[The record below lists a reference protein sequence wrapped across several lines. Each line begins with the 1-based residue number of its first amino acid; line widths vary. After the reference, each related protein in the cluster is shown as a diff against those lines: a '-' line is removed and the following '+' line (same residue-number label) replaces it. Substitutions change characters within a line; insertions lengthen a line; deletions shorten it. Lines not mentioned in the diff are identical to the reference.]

1 MIRFWR
7 RPDALNLPM
16 TWKAIADLP
25 QPDGPKFI
33 VPAKVGALKPLKG
46 EKVHPF
52 MKLLEKRA

>member
-7 RPDALNLPM
+7 RPDALNLPQ
-16 TWKAIADLP
+16 TWKAIAALP
-25 QPDGPKFI
+25 LDGEKQI
-33 VPAKVGALKPLKG
+33 VPVKVGALKPLKG